1 VSHPILGVRSRLG
14 AYLAAWLPLSA
25 VPYLVLAEGTAPLA
39 ALALAVPLTLLYAFI
54 GLSTWYLCRAAP
66 LGPDQL
72 WRSVGAHALSALV
85 AGVLWVQAAK
95 ALAAAVGTT
104 IPSLDP
110 GLIAGSTS
118 SLYGIAVLFYLLS
131 VTFHYALIAY
141 QRSAEAE
148 RREILMRVQAR
159 EAELRSLRA
168 QLGPHFLFNCL
179 NAISALTT
187 SDPEGARRMCIHL
200 SELLRRT
207 QRLGGS
213 EMVTLD
219 EELSLVR
226 DYLALE
232 KIRFGERLRVEE
244 TIDDRSL
251 AAPIPPLLLQPL
263 VENAVTHGISTA
275 VEGGTIEI
283 ATRCGGGRV
292 EIRIANPSPETSTD
306 TRGSGVGR
314 AIVERR
320 LRTAY
325 GTEASFS
332 AESSGGRYHVRVGI
346 PLDREQ
352 RT

>member
-1 VSHPILGVRSRLG
+1 
-14 AYLAAWLPLSA
+14 
-25 VPYLVLAEGTAPLA
+25 VPYLVLTDGTAPLA
-39 ALALAVPLTLLYAFI
+39 AFALAVPLTLLYAFV

-66 LGPDQL
+66 LGREQL

-85 AGVLWVQAAK
+85 AGVLWVQAAR
-95 ALAAAVGTT
+95 ALASVAGTT
-104 IPSLDP
+104 VPALAPRDAM
-110 GLIAGSTS
+110 AGSAS
-118 SLYGIAVLFYLLS
+118 SLYGISGLFYLLS

-159 EAELRSLRA
+159 EAELRSLRT

-179 NAISALTT
+179 NAISALTK
-187 SDPEGARRMCIHL
+187 SDPDGARRMCIHL

-207 QRLGGS
+207 QRLGGR

-244 TIDDRSL
+244 TIDGRSL

-263 VENAVTHGISTA
+263 VENAVTHGISAA

-292 EIRIANPSPETSTD
+292 EIRIDNPSPETSTD
-306 TRGSGVGR
+306 TRGSGIGR
-314 AIVERR
+314 ANVERR

-325 GTEASFS
+325 GTDASFS
-332 AESSGGRYHVRVGI
+332 AESSGGRYHVVVGI